1 MCNPMAIGLAITAVG
16 AGLQYKANQDR
27 QADMRGLQR
36 RETERQ
42 GKLQKESEQSLRD
55 NQQSYEMSNLQTAMD
70 KAAGERQAQY
80 AAAEASAP
88 RTFEAIPGQTGSM
101 NSVVSDAFNRAM
113 AGASAD
119 ADQRGALNA
128 QLASFGDALG
138 LKAIENNRRTGNIG
152 MIGSFM
158 QGSANV
164 LPLELQHAMTRT
176 RGAEV
181 AGKALSAIGG
191 AISGGAGLGLGAAG
205 AGAAGVAGG
214 VGAGAYGAA
223 GAGLGGVDF
232 SRIFGGG

>member
-1 MCNPMAIGLAITAVG
+1 MCNPMAAALALTAIGT
-16 AGLQYKANQDR
+16 GLQYKANLDR
-27 QADMRGLQR
+27 QSDMRGLQR

-42 GKLQKESEQSLRD
+42 NNLQKESEQSLRD
-55 NQQSYEMSNLQTAMD
+55 NQQSYEMSNLQSTMD

-88 RTFEAIPGQTGSM
+88 RTFEAIPGQTGSI
-101 NSVVSDAFNRAM
+101 NSVVSDAFSRAM

-128 QLASFGDALG
+128 HLASFGDALG

-181 AGKALSAIGG
+181 LGSLLSSAGG
-191 AISGGAGLGLGAAG
+191 AMAGMGGGGSDALVKTG
-205 AGAAGVAGG
+205 AGG
-214 VGAGAYGAA
+214 VSKTKT
-223 GAGLGGVDF
+223 GGNTKSGVNF
-232 SRIFGGG
+232 TGIFG

>member
-1 MCNPMAIGLAITAVG
+1 MCNPRAAALALTAIGT
-16 AGLQYKANQDR
+16 GLRYKANMDR
-27 QADMRGLQR
+27 QADMRSLQR

-42 GKLQKESEQSLRD
+42 NNLQKESEQSLRD
-55 NQQSYEMSNLQTAMD
+55 NQQSYEISNLQSTMD
-70 KAAGERQAQY
+70 KAASERQAQY

-88 RTFEAIPGQTGSM
+88 RTFEAIPGQTGST
-101 NSVVSDAFNRAM
+101 NSVVSDAFSRAM
-113 AGASAD
+113 AGAAGD
-119 ADQRGALNA
+119 ATARGALNA

-181 AGKALSAIGG
+181 LGSLFS
-191 AISGGAGLGLGAAG
+191 GAGSSLAGMG
-205 AGAAGVAGG
+205 AGGGDALVKTGGGISKTKTGGNTKSGVNFTG
-214 VGAGAYGAA
+214 
-223 GAGLGGVDF
+223 
-232 SRIFGGG
+232 IFG